1 MNERKRKKKCQT
13 NKYRAII
20 SMMVVIHTID
30 CLQSMKKNGHNHDL
44 PDIIIII
51 IKVIRWKN
59 SWPIFCFFGDDDNI
73 GVFLSLVITNQ
84 QVILSLTF
92 FKKFKKTFIR
102 WSVHVTNQKKKNDDI
117 FMIKIESRWCFLM
130 TLSSFVSINHTDDDL
145 LIRIKL
151 FFENYLY

>member
-1 MNERKRKKKCQT
+1 MMMMKWKWKWKLKTNESERTKAKKKMS
-13 NKYRAII
+13 NKQISCHHIDDGGHPHYRLFAINE
-20 SMMVVIHTID
+20 
-30 CLQSMKKNGHNHDL
+30 KNGHNHDL

-102 WSVHVTNQKKKNDDI
+102 WSVHVTNQKK
-117 FMIKIESRWCFLM
+117 MMTFLW
-130 TLSSFVSINHTDDDL
+130 L
-145 LIRIKL
+145 K
-151 FFENYLY
+151 